1 MAIVRKKKNFAPTL
15 KLKRN
20 IQMKKKCLHQ
30 ELLINIKKLI
40 KIK

>member
-20 IQMKKKCLHQ
+20 IQMKKKMPSSGTFDKH
-30 ELLINIKKLI
+30 
-40 KIK
+40 